1 MSAKQDP
8 RDRYEEIANRVRW
21 ARSTCDVLV
30 SGENN
35 LDTCVVETIAGI
47 GGHLDDALRE
57 LEELYHD
64 LPDEQSAKKRKPPS
78 APTLVAVRKDT
89 TADDNGSAA

>member
-1 MSAKQDP
+1 MSKRDP
-8 RDRYEEIANRVRW
+8 CDRYEEISNRVRW
-21 ARSTCDVLV
+21 ARATCDVLV

-35 LDTCVVETIAGI
+35 LDMCVVETIAGI

-57 LEELYHD
+57 LEELYGD
-64 LPDEQSAKKRKPPS
+64 LPERTVNKRKPPS

>member
-64 LPDEQSAKKRKPPS
+64 LPDEQSAKKRKP
-78 APTLVAVRKDT
+78 APTLVSVRNAP
-89 TADDNGSAA
+89 ADDNGSAA